1 MIDASRATAEAPMTS
16 APVSRPGLSAVS
28 SLQEGCPDASTSTWQ
43 SYAAQGIF
51 GSGKDLL

>member
-1 MIDASRATAEAPMTS
+1 MIDASSATADAAMTS
-16 APVSRPGLSAVS
+16 APVSRPALPAVP
-28 SLQEGCPDASTSTWQ
+28 SLRECCPDASTSTWQ